1 MRLSNLCVTIIFAL
15 LPALILGGCQLAV
28 PTPQVNEVTFTV
40 ADYAFVGPESLPAGP
55 TRIRIDNQSAKAVQ
69 VQLIRLT
76 AGQTVADFSAAS
88 QANPESQPAWIA
100 VWFGHYVAFAT
111 PDTPLLLPP
120 GEQIAGLA
128 NTAPGQA
135 GFLAGDLEP
144 GNYALICRPAGPGS
158 DDSDGGM
165 GMMRGFRAG

>member
-1 MRLSNLCVTIIFAL
+1 MLTL

-28 PTPQVNEVTFTV
+28 PTAQVHEVTFTV

-55 TRIRIDNQSAKAVQ
+55 TRIRIDNESQAAVQ

-88 QANPESQPAWIA
+88 QANPESQPGWIA

-135 GFLAGDLEP
+135 GFLTGDLEP
-144 GNYALICRPAGPGS
+144 GNYAVICRPAGPGGDES
-158 DDSDGGM
+158 DSVM
-165 GMMRGFRAG
+165 GMMRGFRVG